1 MRDTISNL
9 FGNEL
14 LVALGALW
22 ACITSFLF
30 PTALVGTSA
39 IAVLIMM
46 ALDLITKLFSLA
58 KMHGGFRKALRT
70 QKINSRSFAKGT
82 LDKLVIFGV
91 FLIINGCACQ
101 LLVIDGILKWFTQA
115 VFTIMFL
122 RDALSIFENL
132 SDCGIQGLGVFKKLI
147 KRKCKDIV
155 DGKEE

>member
-1 MRDTISNL
+1 MRDTVCNL
-9 FGNEL
+9 FGSEL

-22 ACITSFLF
+22 ASITSFLF
-30 PTALVGTSA
+30 PTSFVGTSA

-46 ALDLITKLFSLA
+46 SLDLITKLFALA

-82 LDKLVIFGV
+82 LDKLIIFGV
-91 FLIINGCACQ
+91 FLIINGCACR
-101 LLVIDGILKWFTQA
+101 LLVIEDISKWFTQA

-122 RDALSIFENL
+122 RDTLSIFENL
-132 SDCGIQGLGVFKKLI
+132 SDCGVQGLSVFKKLI